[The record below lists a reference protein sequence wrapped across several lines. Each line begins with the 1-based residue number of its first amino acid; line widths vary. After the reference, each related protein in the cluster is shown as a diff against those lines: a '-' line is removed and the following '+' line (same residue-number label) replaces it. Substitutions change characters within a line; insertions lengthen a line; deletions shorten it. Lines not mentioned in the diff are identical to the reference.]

1 MGRVV
6 IVFLLGAIFIFGI
19 YVIISSRTAK
29 FSELEATNNY
39 RVNFARNIALST
51 VDILLSR
58 LADSTSYR
66 VNQEQSLNLMGGSAE
81 FTIIDT
87 ILGSD
92 SLIQIRVRASY
103 EGIEKQILTYVK
115 FTGGFVPPTLRGA
128 ITANANLSK
137 TISDMIIDGRDHDLN
152 GNLIPGNGIYGV
164 SSGTT
169 FTNLQGAM
177 IGGTVSGVDYPPK
190 YPEDPR
196 VIEENYDWGGTFPE
210 SPDKIL
216 GFPEG
221 TLISIAKSGIQG
233 SQYIND
239 ITKLKLPLSGVTYLE
254 LPSTETKIDL
264 GNKDN
269 RGILVIHNST
279 GTTRV
284 VQIKS
289 SRTFKGL
296 IIGDYMFH
304 LHLNILGGL
313 ILLSPYLEMT
323 KECKG
328 NNDKKILYSSAAIK
342 DATFFAT
349 SVSGQSGINS
359 GKRSVNVVYFFE

>member
-29 FSELEATNNY
+29 FSEIEATNNY

-190 YPEDPR
+190 YPEYPR
-196 VIEENYDWGGTFPE
+196 VIE
-210 SPDKIL
+210 
-216 GFPEG
+216 
-221 TLISIAKSGIQG
+221 
-233 SQYIND
+233 
-239 ITKLKLPLSGVTYLE
+239 
-254 LPSTETKIDL
+254 
-264 GNKDN
+264 
-269 RGILVIHNST
+269 
-279 GTTRV
+279 
-284 VQIKS
+284 
-289 SRTFKGL
+289 
-296 IIGDYMFH
+296 
-304 LHLNILGGL
+304 
-313 ILLSPYLEMT
+313 
-323 KECKG
+323 
-328 NNDKKILYSSAAIK
+328 
-342 DATFFAT
+342 
-349 SVSGQSGINS
+349 
-359 GKRSVNVVYFFE
+359 